1 VVAVNLLIGCV
12 FGSIDVSV
20 VAAATEWGVRSAA
33 GTVLAVFSFASGV
46 AGFYYGSRAWHSPL
60 TGRFVIGVVALF
72 VCALGLLFAHTELLL
87 AGVGLLVGA
96 TVAPTLIN
104 GNTLLERMVARERL
118 TEGLSWMGTGLGIG
132 VAVGSG
138 IAGPVIDANGY
149 AGGFVVTV
157 CCAGVAALIAVS
169 SLPFL
174 RRTVPH
180 VVVVDGASD
189 RIGE

>member
-20 VAAATEWGVRSAA
+20 VAAATEWGVRSAS
-33 GTVLAVFSFASGV
+33 GTVLAIFSFASGV

-60 TGRFVIGVVALF
+60 TGRFVMGVVALF
-72 VCALGLLFAHTELLL
+72 LCASGLLIAHTELLL
-87 AGVGLLVGA
+87 AAVGLLVGA

-104 GNTLLERMVARERL
+104 GNSLIERMVPRARL

-138 IAGPVIDANGY
+138 IAGPVIDTNGY
-149 AGGFVVTV
+149 PGGFAVTV
-157 CCAGVAALIAVS
+157 ASAGAAALLAAG
-169 SLPFL
+169 SLAFL

-180 VVVVDGASD
+180 VAVAEVAEGGRGS
-189 RIGE
+189 